1 MDPRKGQTFTA
12 TQAKRGELLRLF
24 RNRKPDMSPQRTSAL
39 DWDVWQL
46 RVATEAAGV
55 ALWSW
60 NVDTDVFT
68 MDDRAHRL
76 WGIPKSGTI
85 TFEELSSRIHPEDLD
100 KVRASFAATREV
112 VGAYETD
119 FRILYGDQIRWI
131 SARGRGDDQGIVGR
145 VMFGIFIDVSVRKLV
160 EEAREMIAEE
170 MNHRI
175 KNLFSIAAA
184 LTVISSRSTSTKG
197 QMAHD
202 LTQRLISLSAAHNLV
217 RPGLNEQRRAT
228 LLGDLLGALLK
239 PYTDGA
245 SEAGRVRF
253 EVPDLLVGEFSATT
267 LALIIHE
274 LATNSIKYGALSTP
288 TGVLEVSC
296 AEQSDQVVL
305 VWKETGGPP
314 IVVAPAKRIG
324 FGSKLVSQSVSD
336 QLGGSIDFEW
346 HPEGAIIT
354 LRLSKIRT
362 RRLAAGGRDRRRRK
376 RAGSCPPGATPNG
389 ECGVRSYAHRK

>member
-1 MDPRKGQTFTA
+1 MIRLVCDVYDSPAA
-12 TQAKRGELLRLF
+12 TKRTVTHIKNEQYSTSIVYRPLEIE
-24 RNRKPDMSPQRTSAL
+24 KPDMSPQRTSAL
-39 DWDVWQL
+39 DWDVWQH
-46 RVATEAAGV
+46 RGATEAAGV

-76 WGIPKSGTI
+76 WGILNSGTI

-119 FRILYGDQIRWI
+119 FRILYGGQIRWI

-184 LTVISSRSTSTKG
+184 LTVISSRSTSTKE

-217 RPGLNEQRRAT
+217 RPGLNE
-228 LLGDLLGALLK
+228 
-239 PYTDGA
+239 
-245 SEAGRVRF
+245 RF
-253 EVPDLLVGEFSATT
+253 
-267 LALIIHE
+267 
-274 LATNSIKYGALSTP
+274 LATCSVLCSNP
-288 TGVLEVSC
+288 TRM
-296 AEQSDQVVL
+296 AHP
-305 VWKETGGPP
+305 KR
-314 IVVAPAKRIG
+314 VA
-324 FGSKLVSQSVSD
+324 FGSRCLIYWLASPPQPH
-336 QLGGSIDFEW
+336 W
-346 HPEGAIIT
+346 H
-354 LRLSKIRT
+354 
-362 RRLAAGGRDRRRRK
+362 
-376 RAGSCPPGATPNG
+376 
-389 ECGVRSYAHRK
+389 

>member
-170 MNHRI
+170 INHRI

-202 LTQRLISLSAAHNLV
+202 LTQQLISLSAAHNLV

-253 EVPDLLVGEFSATT
+253 EVPDLLVGESSATT

-354 LRLSKIRT
+354 LRLSKIK
-362 RRLAAGGRDRRRRK
+362 LDA
-376 RAGSCPPGATPNG
+376 
-389 ECGVRSYAHRK
+389 